1 LPGAI
6 TATDTT
12 PYSER
17 GLYLSLVGM
26 TWAAASA
33 IGPVLGGVFT
43 EMSSWGWRFCFII
56 NIPIGFIAILGLYLF
71 LHLQSPTITLAA
83 GLRRVDWL
91 GIFSR
96 SPRFLPPG
104 LTKTG
109 TFCVVSGVILF
120 LLGLEFGGMT
130 YPWRSAPVICLIVFG
145 LLFLVAFILI
155 EWKFAALPLMPL
167 RLFTHRTLVCAYL
180 VGFWHGFVFI
190 AGCYF
195 LPLYFQAARGDT
207 PLLSGVYVLPYVIT
221 LSLVSGAAGYAISR
235 SGRYQ
240 EVIWAGAAVQAVGFG
255 LFILFS
261 RTTGWAELII
271 FQLLAGIGSG
281 PLFQAPLIA
290 VHAVIDPKDVA
301 TATATF
307 AFLRSLGTAL
317 AISLGLIVFQNAM
330 AAQKSEELVRKL
342 GAEVADRIT
351 GEGASASI
359 EFVKQLHGEV
369 RKAAMDAYA
378 NGLRNMWWFFLA
390 IAIMAVVSSVG
401 IGKLSYKWDREA
413 ATDTQARK
421 TPSEQTAEFE
431 SACGEATEAGTTE
444 DGEGGGR
451 RFSGR

>member
-1 LPGAI
+1 
-6 TATDTT
+6 
-12 PYSER
+12 
-17 GLYLSLVGM
+17 
-26 TWAAASA
+26 
-33 IGPVLGGVFT
+33 
-43 EMSSWGWRFCFII
+43 
-56 NIPIGFIAILGLYLF
+56 
-71 LHLQSPTITLAA
+71 
-83 GLRRVDWL
+83 
-91 GIFSR
+91 
-96 SPRFLPPG
+96 
-104 LTKTG
+104 
-109 TFCVVSGVILF
+109 
-120 LLGLEFGGMT
+120 
-130 YPWRSAPVICLIVFG
+130 VICLLVFG
-145 LLFLVAFILI
+145 LLFILAFILV

-255 LFILFS
+255 LFTLFS

-330 AAQKSEELVRKL
+330 AAQKSQELVRKL
-342 GAEVADRIT
+342 GPEVAQRIT
-351 GEGASASI
+351 GEDASASI
-359 EFVKQLHGEV
+359 EWVKNLSGEV
-369 RKAAMDAYA
+369 RNAAMDAYA

-390 IAIMAVVSSVG
+390 IAVMAVLSSVG
-401 IGKLSYKWDREA
+401 IGELSRGAGRWAVVANRR
-413 ATDTQARK
+413 QRK
-421 TPSEQTAEFE
+421 TSSEQTAVFE
-431 SACGEATEAGTTE
+431 SAGGEAAEAGTK
-444 DGEGGGR
+444 DGDEGG
-451 RFSGR
+451 RFGSG